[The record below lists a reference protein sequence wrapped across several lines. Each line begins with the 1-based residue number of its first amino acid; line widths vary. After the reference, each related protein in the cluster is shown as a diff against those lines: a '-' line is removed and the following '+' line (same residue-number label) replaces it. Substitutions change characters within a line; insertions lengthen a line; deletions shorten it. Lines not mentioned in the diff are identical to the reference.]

1 MQQSKR
7 EVSLA
12 ECRGRSQ
19 PQRAALGA
27 MVVEERET
35 GTLNGRAI
43 NSPFVGFGEVKLIG
57 TLIMM
62 LNPKG
67 PTVQGQLKLCSFSVR
82 GMQPWGQRSWF
93 QYSPHIVDFRKKA

>member
-7 EVSLA
+7 EVSLE

-19 PQRAALGA
+19 PQRAALGT

-43 NSPFVGFGEVKLIG
+43 DSPFVGFGEVKLIG

-67 PTVQGQLKLCSFSVR
+67 PTVQGQFSVR
-82 GMQPWGQRSWF
+82 GMQPWGQRSWL